1 MEMDNDSGQSSHKR
15 KLHQVLPGGSLKGT
29 SSRKLVKMT
38 SMSSAA
44 AGHTSYT
51 TTTTTSDNVASQLLL
66 QEENQQQQQCHHHKK
81 LQSSS
86 SFTQTGKSTF
96 TAIVGTTYEIDQKC
110 LPPEAPHDIQCIR
123 AVLVSMCR
131 RRVERGSMSRN
142 ACTGTL
148 LY

>member
-1 MEMDNDSGQSSHKR
+1 MEMDDDSGQSSHKR
-15 KLHQVLPGGSLKGT
+15 KLHQVLPDGSLKGT

-44 AGHTSYT
+44 AGNTSY

-66 QEENQQQQQCHHHKK
+66 EEEDQQQQPQSHHHKK

-96 TAIVGTTYEIDQKC
+96 TGINTTESNCLLTKSRQDQD
-110 LPPEAPHDIQCIR
+110 HHHIFQ
-123 AVLVSMCR
+123 
-131 RRVERGSMSRN
+131 
-142 ACTGTL
+142 L
-148 LY
+148 LLQSSA

>member
-1 MEMDNDSGQSSHKR
+1 MEMDDDSGQSSHKR

-29 SSRKLVKMT
+29 SSRKLVKVI

-44 AGHTSYT
+44 AGNTSYTT

-66 QEENQQQQQCHHHKK
+66 QEEDQQQQQCHHHKK

-96 TAIVGTTYEIDQKC
+96 TGINTTESNCLLTNSRQDQD
-110 LPPEAPHDIQCIR
+110 HHHIFQ
-123 AVLVSMCR
+123 
-131 RRVERGSMSRN
+131 
-142 ACTGTL
+142 L
-148 LY
+148 LLQSSA

>member
-51 TTTTTSDNVASQLLL
+51 TTTTTTSDNVASQLLL
-66 QEENQQQQQCHHHKK
+66 QEEDQQQQQCHHHKK

-96 TAIVGTTYEIDQKC
+96 TGINTTESNCLLTNSRQDQD
-110 LPPEAPHDIQCIR
+110 HHHIFQ
-123 AVLVSMCR
+123 
-131 RRVERGSMSRN
+131 
-142 ACTGTL
+142 L
-148 LY
+148 LLQSSA

>member
-51 TTTTTSDNVASQLLL
+51 TTTTTTTTTSDNVASQLLL
-66 QEENQQQQQCHHHKK
+66 LQEEDQQQQQCHHHKK

-96 TAIVGTTYEIDQKC
+96 TGINTTESNCLLTNSTGSRSSPHLPVATAELSLRKFVGTWRHDLDDQF
-110 LPPEAPHDIQCIR
+110 
-123 AVLVSMCR
+123 
-131 RRVERGSMSRN
+131 
-142 ACTGTL
+142 
-148 LY
+148 

>member
-1 MEMDNDSGQSSHKR
+1 MEMDDDSEQSSHKR
-15 KLHQVLPGGSLKGT
+15 KLDQVLPGGSLKGT

-44 AGHTSYT
+44 AGNTSYT

-66 QEENQQQQQCHHHKK
+66 QEEDQQQQQCHHHKK

-96 TAIVGTTYEIDQKC
+96 TGINTTQSNCLLTNSRQDQD
-110 LPPEAPHDIQCIR
+110 HHHIFQ
-123 AVLVSMCR
+123 
-131 RRVERGSMSRN
+131 
-142 ACTGTL
+142 L
-148 LY
+148 LLQSSA